1 MKIESVEIEVY
12 EPVPDKPGYC
22 QKVGNKST
30 GRVFCE
36 VNKKLAEIGCPMS
49 HGGKSVD
56 PQDPGVDW
64 RWVGPVNAEYWCN
77 GVDVSMDTEFPFLS
91 TDWIACYVVTGGSEG
106 YYVHVDVI
114 PRDEGRRSH
123 TIFLAKFL
131 TTQDEALGFCNLL
144 TKVLG
149 A

>member
-22 QKVGNKST
+22 HKVRNKRI
-30 GRVFCE
+30 GEVFCE

-49 HGGKSVD
+49 HGGKPVD
-56 PQDPGVDW
+56 PQDPQVEW
-64 RWVGPVNAEYWCN
+64 RWVDPANAEYWSTSI
-77 GVDVSMDTEFPFLS
+77 DVSVDAEFPEYR
-91 TDWIACYVVTGGSEG
+91 WIACYVVTGGSEG

-114 PRDEGRRSH
+114 PREEGKRSR

-131 TTQDEALGFCNLL
+131 TMQDDALGFCNLL
-144 TKVLG
+144 TKVIG